1 MLYNFSAHIWFDQ
14 QRKKIESQYYH
25 AQPVEVRPT
34 ILKNDNWSTEHTSIS
49 AYWELKHSGSI
60 LNLKWWIIQELK
72 HIELL

>member
-1 MLYNFSAHIWFDQ
+1 MLWQTTGTISSEHQAPFPNMVKGLI
-14 QRKKIESQYYH
+14 
-25 AQPVEVRPT
+25 T